1 MADQRWT
8 ITTDQRD
15 EVTALFRR
23 LPAILSGRLPDEHD
37 IALGFRT
44 RIGFALLSLIIP
56 NFDRLGRGEPGDDG
70 TRWPPLSR
78 AYLAYGRRFG
88 EGERTSLTK
97 GAGLD
102 PKKHKYAPGK
112 HYTKDSMEAK
122 DNKGLLNAEQMKL
135 WRTTYADRLA
145 WYIRREP
152 DHVAKAHAAAVA
164 WIVVKKAGGKTKLE
178 VFGGRKVQILVDTG
192 YLRGSL
198 LPGTVEERG
207 PEAVYNP
214 PSGKGSSDQ
223 VFDVNQSYQVIVGT
237 NVEYAKYHHE
247 GKGNRYRPLW
257 PESLPEEWWN
267 QIIGIAIS
275 GLQEIKE
282 LYRYRR

>member
-1 MADQRWT
+1 VADQRWT
-8 ITTDQRD
+8 ISTDQKD
-15 EVTALFRR
+15 EVTGLLRR

-44 RIGFALLSLIIP
+44 RIGFALLSLIVP

-78 AYLAYGRRFG
+78 EYLAYGRRFG
-88 EGERTSLTK
+88 PGERTALTK

-102 PKKHKYAPGK
+102 PKKNKYAPGK
-112 HYTKDSMEAK
+112 TKAGEDK
-122 DNKGLLNAEQMKL
+122 KGLLTKEQLKL

-145 WYIRREP
+145 WYVRREP
-152 DHVAKAHAAAVA
+152 DSVAKAHAAAIA

-198 LPGTVEERG
+198 LPGTIEERG

-214 PSGKGSSDQ
+214 PAGKGASEQ
-223 VFDVNQSYQVIVGT
+223 VFNVTNSYQVIVGT
-237 NVEYAKYHHE
+237 NVEYAKHHHE
-247 GKGNRYRPLW
+247 GKGNRHRPLW

-282 LYRYRR
+282 LYRYKR